1 MFNINSKV
9 LIKTNDSLFYAGEV
23 NILDLHNAKKDI
35 NGRIYEVNMKYNK
48 HTNVEYVKTLKDNV
62 PYTLYFL
69 YGNENPIKRS
79 NSKLKIYNDFI
90 FILETGPT
98 EELTKEEL
106 AYIEDNIDP
115 MGDQDDLVDPELSED
130 NCEDVDE

>member
-1 MFNINSKV
+1 MFNINPKV

-35 NGRIYEVNMKYNK
+35 NGRIYEVNIKYNK

-62 PYTLYFL
+62 SYTLYFL
-69 YGNENPIKRS
+69 YGNKNPIKSS

-90 FILETGPT
+90 FILETGPI

-115 MGDQDDLVDPELSED
+115 MGD
-130 NCEDVDE
+130 

>member
-1 MFNINSKV
+1 MFNINPKV

-35 NGRIYEVNMKYNK
+35 NGRIYEVNIKYNK

-69 YGNENPIKRS
+69 YGNEKPITNLAQAAKLIAGERPDLPYKRQ
-79 NSKLKIYNDFI
+79 IG
-90 FILETGPT
+90 EHG
-98 EELTKEEL
+98 
-106 AYIEDNIDP
+106 
-115 MGDQDDLVDPELSED
+115 
-130 NCEDVDE
+130 C